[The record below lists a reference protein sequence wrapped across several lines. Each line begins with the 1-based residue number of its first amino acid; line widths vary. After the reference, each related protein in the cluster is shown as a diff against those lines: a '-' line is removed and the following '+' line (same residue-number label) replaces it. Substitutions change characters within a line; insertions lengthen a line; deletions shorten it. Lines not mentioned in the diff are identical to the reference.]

1 MSAPLGRQ
9 TQGREPRASFESLES
24 DRKKDVVSK
33 TSRWSSAIEAALHE
47 SNPCFSSLSIS
58 QSSLA
63 STSQLRFKEFD
74 VAFDIQLKFQSSSC
88 LPLNTCFS
96 LRYLW
101 SDSQSYLHIIPSHF
115 ESSLSLFSEEDLPI
129 SFGNLTSPLY
139 RPTSL
144 AHTHRHP
151 AETLVAVRVSHRR
164 FEDAVIKMLFQKNK
178 TSGTTQAHTR
188 AFVKKLGKFKNSTLP
203 HTVTFHSLIYFGAN
217 ISILHSF
224 TA

>member
-1 MSAPLGRQ
+1 MSALLGRQ
-9 TQGREPRASFESLES
+9 TQGREPRVSFESLES

-74 VAFDIQLKFQSSSC
+74 AAFDIQLKFQSSSC
-88 LPLNTCFS
+88 LPVNTCFS

-101 SDSQSYLHIIPSHF
+101 CGSQSYLHIIPSHF

-139 RPTSL
+139 RPTS
-144 AHTHRHP
+144 HTRRHP
-151 AETLVAVRVSHRR
+151 AETSVAVRVSHR
-164 FEDAVIKMLFQKNK
+164 FWGCSHKDALSKKHK

-188 AFVKKLGKFKNSTLP
+188 AFVKKLG
-203 HTVTFHSLIYFGAN
+203 
-217 ISILHSF
+217 
-224 TA
+224 